1 MKESHPAQTQTAEE
15 TSDRDI
21 AIYVSQLLSSLQ
33 KICGNR
39 GMQAPR
45 HEVVCDIRD
54 DRQWIAIST
63 LGTRLLMT

>member
-1 MKESHPAQTQTAEE
+1 MKESHPTQTQTAEE

-39 GMQAPR
+39 GMHMLSHLLKLAR
-45 HEVVCDIRD
+45 VEAIR
-54 DRQWIAIST
+54 
-63 LGTRLLMT
+63 LGSDG